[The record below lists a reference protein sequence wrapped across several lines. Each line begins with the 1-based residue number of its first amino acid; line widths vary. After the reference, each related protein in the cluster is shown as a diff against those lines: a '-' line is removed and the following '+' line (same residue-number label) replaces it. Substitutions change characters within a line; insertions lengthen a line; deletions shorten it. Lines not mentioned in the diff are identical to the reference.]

1 MAAIDDRMSKLRHC
15 FSLHLPFLQMLQL
28 VKLQLQEST
37 AAHTVSLPA
46 NASLCNLRTLRFRSF
61 PKAGIGVQHKN
72 GEVNEQGLKHVAV
85 VIVNPIKLQLPK
97 AAQSPSPMTACSVS
111 FRESECCGGLSE
123 GGGAAAD
130 GSI

>member
-61 PKAGIGVQHKN
+61 PKAGIGVQHK
-72 GEVNEQGLKHVAV
+72 
-85 VIVNPIKLQLPK
+85 LQLPK